1 MDRSPENRDSAQM
14 GQAPE
19 PSIARELISLPPIR
33 RVGVLGA
40 GQMGGGIAGTVLRAK
55 IPTVLVDSSAAMLE
69 TGSKRALQI
78 AARAST
84 HGGSSTTATD
94 RMADSL
100 LCASAHV
107 HVLSDCDV
115 VIEAVT
121 ENEAIKTA
129 IFRDLAGVLRKGAI
143 LASNTSTI
151 PITRMARSWIAPER
165 FAGMHFFHPAH
176 RMELVEIIRGE
187 QTSDPT
193 VSTLVALAQRLGK
206 TPIVVR
212 DGPGFLTTRIL
223 FPYLG
228 QALALLEEGNAAETI
243 DSPAIDFGMPSGP
256 IALLDFIGLDTALAI
271 SRVMAE
277 GFPERASVS
286 PLLAELVELGRLG
299 QKTGAGFYR
308 YEPKGSPGLPDPLFE
323 EVLRPHRRAAH
334 PSTPEAI
341 IDRLFLPMLLESL
354 RALDD
359 GIASDPA
366 DVDKASVLGFGFPA
380 SRGGILA
387 WGDTEGAPSILARVA
402 RYQSAGQWFCLP
414 ATLKRMARSG
424 ESFRAGA
431 SPSVRDTRP

>member
-1 MDRSPENRDSAQM
+1 MDSPPGNRDSREM

-19 PSIARELISLPPIR
+19 PRREPRAPSAPPAIR

-55 IPTVLVDSSAAMLE
+55 IPTVLVDSSPAMLE
-69 TGSKRALQI
+69 AGSKRALQI
-78 AARAST
+78 AARASAR
-84 HGGSSTTATD
+84 GGSSTPPTD
-94 RMADSL
+94 GTADSL
-100 LCASAHV
+100 LHASADV
-107 HVLSDCDV
+107 RLLSDCDV

-129 IFRDLAGVLRKGAI
+129 IFRDLAGVLPEGA
-143 LASNTSTI
+143 LLTSNTSTI

-187 QTSDPT
+187 QTSDLT
-193 VSTLVALAQRLGK
+193 VGTLVALAQELGK
-206 TPIVVR
+206 TPIAVR

-223 FPYLG
+223 FPYLS
-228 QALALLEEGNAAETI
+228 QALELLEEGNAAE
-243 DSPAIDFGMPSGP
+243 AINTAAVDFGMPSGP

-308 YEPKGSPGLPDPLFE
+308 YETKGSPGLPDPLFE
-323 EVLRPHRRAAH
+323 QILRAHRRGAL
-334 PSTPEAI
+334 PSSPEII
-341 IDRLFLPMLLESL
+341 IDRLFLPMLLESH
-354 RALDD
+354 RALEE

-380 SRGGILA
+380 SRGGILT
-387 WGDTEGAPSILARVA
+387 WGDTEGAESILARLA
-402 RYQSAGQWFCLP
+402 PYQSLGPVFYAPERLS
-414 ATLKRMARSG
+414 RMAAAPS
-424 ESFRAGA
+424 A
-431 SPSVRDTRP
+431 SS

>member
-1 MDRSPENRDSAQM
+1 MDYPPGNRDSREM
-14 GQAPE
+14 GQVPD
-19 PSIARELISLPPIR
+19 PNPPHGLSSPPVVR

-55 IPTVLVDSSAAMLE
+55 VPAVLVDSSAAILE

-78 AARAST
+78 ASRAPANGSAGTSSSDRTDQSLLRAS
-84 HGGSSTTATD
+84 
-94 RMADSL
+94 ADI
-100 LCASAHV
+100 

-129 IFRDLAGVLRKGAI
+129 IFRDLAGVLRKGAL

-151 PITRMARSWIAPER
+151 PITRMARSWIAPEH

-176 RMELVEIIRGE
+176 RMELVEIIRGDL
-187 QTSDPT
+187 TSDLT
-193 VSTLVALAQRLGK
+193 VRTLVAMAQRLGK

-223 FPYLG
+223 FPYLN
-228 QALALLEEGNAAETI
+228 QALALLEEGNAAQAI
-243 DSPAIDFGMPSGP
+243 DAAAIDFGMPSGP

-277 GFPERASVS
+277 GFPERAAVS

-308 YEPKGSPGLPDPLFE
+308 YETKGSPGLADPLFE
-323 EVLRPHRRAAH
+323 QVFRSHRRAAG
-334 PSTPEAI
+334 PLSPENI
-341 IDRLFLPMLLESL
+341 TDRLFLTMFLESI
-354 RALDD
+354 RALED

-366 DVDKASVLGFGFPA
+366 DVDKASVLGLGFPA
-380 SRGGILA
+380 SRGGILTWCDA
-387 WGDTEGAPSILARVA
+387 EGAKSILARLA
-402 RYQSAGQWFCLP
+402 PYQSLGPWFE
-414 ATLKRMARSG
+414 ATRNLERI
-424 ESFRAGA
+424 
-431 SPSVRDTRP
+431 VRVR